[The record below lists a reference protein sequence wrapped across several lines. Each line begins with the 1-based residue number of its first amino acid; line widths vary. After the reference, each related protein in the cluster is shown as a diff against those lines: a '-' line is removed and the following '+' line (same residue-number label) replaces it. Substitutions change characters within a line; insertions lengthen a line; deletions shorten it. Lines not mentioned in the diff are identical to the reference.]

1 MEAAD
6 GIDQGVVEAIE
17 AAIAAG
23 VFRRAA
29 RLSPRTAETW
39 NSFAEPYTNRAAT
52 LLDGAIHR
60 LGADASGP
68 DARGEWC

>member
-6 GIDQGVVEAIE
+6 GIDQGIVEAMR
-17 AAIAAG
+17 AAVTAG

-29 RLSPRTAETW
+29 RLNPKTAETW
-39 NSFAEPYTNRAAT
+39 NRLAEIYSRMAAT
-52 LLDGAIHR
+52 MLESAIHR